1 MEDFF
6 YIILAI
12 FWLVISLLGGR
23 KKKQQS
29 APTNSDQQTAP
40 TVSQE
45 QTQEPVELED
55 MLEDFFQGES
65 KKKKEKQVQGETFQN
80 YEDQYQGD
88 ENMMG
93 TDVKNIAGSSEEIK
107 KFEGEIGSDFE
118 FASEGKIETIE
129 DRIKSYDQ
137 DIHNIN
143 KEDEKIEVEELD
155 EELNYGDI
163 DFDGRKAIIYSEII
177 NKKYF

>member
-1 MEDFF
+1 MEDFL

-12 FWLVISLLGGR
+12 VWLVISIIGGK

-29 APTNSDQQTAP
+29 APKTSSQQDTAP
-40 TVSQE
+40 EPQE
-45 QTQEPVELED
+45 QTQEPVDLED
-55 MLEDFFQGES
+55 MLEEFFQGES
-65 KKKKEKQVQGETFQN
+65 KKKKEKQVQGETFRN
-80 YEDQYQGD
+80 YEDQYED
-88 ENMMG
+88 EGNFMG
-93 TDVKNIAGSSEEIK
+93 TDVKDTEGSSDEMK
-107 KFEGEIGSDFE
+107 KFEGEMGSDFE

-137 DIHNIN
+137 DIHSIN
-143 KEDEKIEVEELD
+143 DEDEKIEVEELD
-155 EELNYGDI
+155 DEVNYGGV

>member
-12 FWLVISLLGGR
+12 VWLVISIIGGK

-29 APTNSDQQTAP
+29 APKATGQQPAAP
-40 TVSQE
+40 EPQE
-45 QTQEPVELED
+45 QTQEPVDLED
-55 MLEDFFQGES
+55 MLEEFFQGES

-93 TDVKNIAGSSEEIK
+93 TDVKNIAGTSEEIK
-107 KFEGEIGSDFE
+107 KFEGEMG
-118 FASEGKIETIE
+118 
-129 DRIKSYDQ
+129 
-137 DIHNIN
+137 
-143 KEDEKIEVEELD
+143 
-155 EELNYGDI
+155 
-163 DFDGRKAIIYSEII
+163 
-177 NKKYF
+177 

>member
-12 FWLVISLLGGR
+12 VWLVISIIGGK

-29 APTNSDQQTAP
+29 APKATGQQTTTP
-40 TVSQE
+40 EPQE
-45 QTQEPVELED
+45 QTKDPVDLED
-55 MLEDFFQGES
+55 MLEEFFQGES
-65 KKKKEKQVQGETFQN
+65 KKKKETQVQGETFQN

-93 TDVKNIAGSSEEIK
+93 TDVKDIAGTSEEIK
-107 KFEGEIGSDFE
+107 KFEGEMGSDFE

-143 KEDEKIEVEELD
+143 TENEKIEVEELED
-155 EELNYGDI
+155 EVNYGGV